1 MPRPCPPRAIRV
13 IALCLGICGL
23 LGAPA
28 AIAQSASQTAVMTCA
43 SAAGM
48 LRQQGAIV
56 LHDTATTYD
65 RFVRD
70 AGSCQRGETTEPA
83 YAQTRDNPQCFIGFR
98 CVQNRRI
105 NATL

>member
-1 MPRPCPPRAIRV
+1 MTQRRPLTTIRAIILCMV
-13 IALCLGICGL
+13 FNALLV
-23 LGAPA
+23 APA
-28 AIAQSASQTAVMTCA
+28 AIAQSASQTAAMTCA
-43 SAAGM
+43 SAVG
-48 LRQQGAIV
+48 LVRQQGAIV

-105 NATL
+105 NATF